1 MEQRMVIIP
10 KFYLVL
16 ALIVFSLPSAAFP
29 QLKTRNVILITTDGG
44 RLQEMFGGIDA
55 DVFKST
61 NKNFQKTAEYKKFW
75 ADTPIERR
83 EKLLPFFWK
92 VLMKEHGS
100 IAGNRALGSVVT
112 TTNHMWFSYPG
123 YSELLTGEAHDDV
136 IDTNSFGQN
145 RYPSFLNFLQKKLR
159 LGHDQ
164 AAAFGSWNAIA
175 EIATNDPKA
184 FTANAGERNSSID
197 DKEIAL
203 LNEARALTV
212 GPGPGVRH
220 DYFTYKFAAAHLK
233 KFHPRAMFISF
244 GETDEYA
251 HQREYGRYLQ
261 SWHNFDAFL
270 KGIWTFLQ
278 SDRQYRD
285 KTTIIVTIDHGRGN
299 TAKDW
304 DDHGR
309 DVPEAQYIWMAFV
322 SPDVSL
328 RGEWKNTPELYQ
340 NQVAA
345 TLSKFMGF
353 RYEEQNP
360 AAGKPVAAL
369 FGK

>member
-1 MEQRMVIIP
+1 MTTRTRSFLSLIIV
-10 KFYLVL
+10 VL
-16 ALIVFSLPSAAFP
+16 ALPCIAFS

-55 DVFKST
+55 AVFRST
-61 NKNFQKTAEYKKFW
+61 NKNFTKTKEYKEFW
-75 ADTPIERR
+75 AETPVERR
-83 EKLLPFFWK
+83 EKLMPFFWK
-92 VLMKEHGS
+92 VLMKDHGS
-100 IAGNRALGSVVT
+100 IAGNRELGSVVA
-112 TTNHMWFSYPG
+112 TTNRLWFSYPG
-123 YSELLTGEAHDDV
+123 YSELLTGEPHDDV

-145 RYPSFLNFLQKKLR
+145 RYPSFLNFLRQKLR
-159 LGHDQ
+159 LGFDQ
-164 AAAFGSWNAIA
+164 AAAIGSWDAIA
-175 EIATNDPKA
+175 KIASNEPKD
-184 FTANAGERNSSID
+184 FLANAGEIGFPVV
-197 DKEIAL
+197 DKEVPL
-203 LNEARALTV
+203 FNEGRSLTV

-220 DYFTYKFAAAHLK
+220 DYFTYRFAIAQLQKFR
-233 KFHPRAMFISF
+233 PRAMFISF

-251 HQREYGRYLQ
+251 HQREYGKYLQ
-261 SWHNFDAFL
+261 SWHNFDTFL
-270 KGIWTFLQ
+270 KGLWSFLQ

-299 TAKDW
+299 SAKDW

-353 RYEEQNP
+353 AYEEQNP
-360 AAGKPVAAL
+360 AAGKPIAAL